1 MIGFLFRD
9 LRGSAAL
16 RALWIFA
23 ASLFLGV
30 FLVAVC
36 AGLLRLIQ
44 GGLAADAQAR
54 FGGDIEIDA
63 QTPLE
68 ADELAWI
75 GERGTLSHLIE
86 LRTMLGSAS
95 GDFTVVELQTVDAAY
110 PLYGEVRLEPG
121 LALQRAFEQNEA
133 GVWGAVFDPVLAD
146 QIDLSMGDAITVGAL
161 TLELRAMVVEQ
172 PDRSLSADV
181 RGPPLLIDPRALDE
195 SGLAGVGS
203 VVDHEYRVRLDTDT
217 DPAVWRD
224 ELLRAFP
231 EAIWDVRTVLERGE
245 FIGRRLDQV
254 ASVLLLIGFC
264 TLLIGGLGIA
274 NSIAAWLRTKR
285 RTLATLQSL
294 GARQRQLAFTYVGQV
309 VVMAAVASGIGA
321 AMGSLLAWLIA
332 GSLAERFAIDRFASG
347 LALSAGEA
355 AIFGIGVA
363 LVFSLP
369 PLGRALASRP
379 ARLIRGG
386 EPVAQTPRGWTIAA
400 GLCLLATLA
409 LLLILVPEPLV
420 ALGFVAIVV
429 LLLVLLDA
437 LVSLL
442 GRLALR
448 LGHTR
453 WLEGRFALRLAIAS
467 LHRPD
472 SALRPLVLSLGVAAT
487 LVVSASL
494 VIAATLQ
501 ALNGSIPERAPALV
515 LYDVADERVDD
526 FRQYVESLAGY
537 RDLTLAPLVLGRLT
551 TVNGLALADDDDVE
565 RALEAND
572 EQKLSYRVQGVDNV
586 ELAAGAWWQA
596 RADGAA
602 PVSPAS
608 VSPAS
613 VSPASVSYEDRE
625 AAQLGLEVGDILGF
639 DILGE
644 RIEASLAAIH
654 SQARFETSFWLE
666 AIFSDGVLE
675 PFITRHVGS
684 VFLDPGQDLV
694 ASAGI
699 ARNFPGVVVIRTEKV
714 LVSVRSILGSAAAA
728 VTAIAVTS
736 LLASILVMASV
747 VAVARDRQVFEAS
760 VLNALGARRRVVLWS
775 VVHEYALVGMLLIL
789 FASVFGGLIAA
800 GLLGTWLKLPAD
812 DVRYVGP
819 LAGALVVG
827 ACLSAGVFWLARSLE
842 ARPALL
848 LRRE

>member
-1 MIGFLFRD
+1 VIGFLFRD

-36 AGLLRLIQ
+36 AGLLRLVQ

-110 PLYGEVRLEPG
+110 PLYGEVRLEPE
-121 LALQRAFEQNEA
+121 LPLQRAVEQNEA

-146 QIDLSMGDAITVGAL
+146 QIDLSVGDAITVGAL

-181 RGPPLLIDPRALDE
+181 RGPPLLVDPRALDE

-203 VVDHEYRVRLDTDT
+203 VVDHEYRVRLDADT

-309 VVMAAVASGIGA
+309 VVMAAVASGVGA
-321 AMGSLLAWLIA
+321 AMGSLVAWLIA

-347 LALSAGEA
+347 LALSAGVA

-420 ALGFVAIVV
+420 ALGFVAIVA

-448 LGHTR
+448 FGHTR

-487 LVVSASL
+487 LVVGASL

-515 LYDVADERVDD
+515 LYDVADERVGD

-537 RDLTLAPLVLGRLT
+537 RELTLAPLVLGRLT
-551 TVNGLALADDDDVE
+551 TVNGLALAEDDDVE

-586 ELAAGAWWQA
+586 ELAAGAWWEP

-602 PVSPAS
+602 S
-608 VSPAS
+608 VSSAS

-625 AAQLGLEVGDILGF
+625 AAELGLEVGDVLGF

-644 RIEASLAAIH
+644 RVEATLAAIH

-684 VFLDPGQDLV
+684 VFLDPGQDLS

-714 LVSVRSILGSAAAA
+714 LASVRSILGSAAAA
-728 VTAIAVTS
+728 VTAIAATS

-775 VVHEYALVGMLLIL
+775 VVHEYALVGLLLIL

>member
-1 MIGFLFRD
+1 VIGFLFRD

-36 AGLLRLIQ
+36 AGLLRLVQ

-110 PLYGEVRLEPG
+110 PLYGEVRLEPE
-121 LALQRAFEQNEA
+121 LPLQRAVEQNEA

-146 QIDLSMGDAITVGAL
+146 QIDLSVGDAITVGAL

-203 VVDHEYRVRLDTDT
+203 VVDHEYRVRLDADT

-309 VVMAAVASGIGA
+309 VVMAAVASGVGA
-321 AMGSLLAWLIA
+321 AMGSLVAWLIA

-347 LALSAGEA
+347 LALSAGVA

-420 ALGFVAIVV
+420 ALGFVAIVA

-448 LGHTR
+448 FGHTR

-487 LVVSASL
+487 LVVGASL

-515 LYDVADERVDD
+515 LYDVADERVGD

-537 RDLTLAPLVLGRLT
+537 RELTLAPLVLGRLT
-551 TVNGLALADDDDVE
+551 TVNGLALAEDDDVE

-586 ELAAGAWWQA
+586 ELAAGAWWEP

-602 PVSPAS
+602 S
-608 VSPAS
+608 VSSAS

-625 AAQLGLEVGDILGF
+625 AAELGLEVGDVLGF

-644 RIEASLAAIH
+644 RVEATLAAIH

-684 VFLDPGQDLV
+684 VFLDPGQDLS

-714 LVSVRSILGSAAAA
+714 LASVRSILGSAAAA
-728 VTAIAVTS
+728 VTAIAATS

-775 VVHEYALVGMLLIL
+775 VVHEYALVGLLLIL

>member
-36 AGLLRLIQ
+36 AGLLRLVQ

-110 PLYGEVRLEPG
+110 PLYGEVRLEPE
-121 LALQRAFEQNEA
+121 LPLQRAVEQNEA

-146 QIDLSMGDAITVGAL
+146 QIDLSVGDAITVGAL

-203 VVDHEYRVRLDTDT
+203 VVDHEYRVRLDADT

-224 ELLRAFP
+224 ELLREFP

-274 NSIAAWLRTKR
+274 NSITAWLRTKR

-309 VVMAAVASGIGA
+309 VVMAAVASGVGA
-321 AMGSLLAWLIA
+321 AMGSLVAWLIA

-347 LALSAGEA
+347 LALSSGVA

-420 ALGFVAIVV
+420 ALGFVAIVA

-448 LGHTR
+448 FGHTR

-551 TVNGLALADDDDVE
+551 TVNGRALAEDDDVE

-572 EQKLSYRVQGVDNV
+572 EQKLSYRVPGVDNV
-586 ELAAGAWWQA
+586 ELAAGAWWEE

-602 PVSPAS
+602 S
-608 VSPAS
+608 VSSAS

-625 AAQLGLEVGDILGF
+625 AAELGLEVGDVLGF

-644 RIEASLAAIH
+644 RVEATLAAIH

-684 VFLDPGQDLV
+684 VFLDPGQDL
-694 ASAGI
+694 AANAGI

-714 LVSVRSILGSAAAA
+714 LASVRSILGSAAAA
-728 VTAIAVTS
+728 VTAIAATS

-775 VVHEYALVGMLLIL
+775 VVHEYALVGLLLIL

>member
-36 AGLLRLIQ
+36 AGLLRLVQ

-110 PLYGEVRLEPG
+110 PLYGEVRLEPE
-121 LALQRAFEQNEA
+121 LPLQRAVEQNEA

-146 QIDLSMGDAITVGAL
+146 QIDLSVGDAITVGAL

-181 RGPPLLIDPRALDE
+181 RGPPLLVDPRALDE

-203 VVDHEYRVRLDTDT
+203 VVDHEYRVRLDADT

-309 VVMAAVASGIGA
+309 VVMAAVASGVGA
-321 AMGSLLAWLIA
+321 AMGSLVAWLIA

-347 LALSAGEA
+347 LALSAGVA

-420 ALGFVAIVV
+420 ALGFVAIVA

-448 LGHTR
+448 FGHTR

-487 LVVSASL
+487 LVVGASL

-515 LYDVADERVDD
+515 LYDVADERVGD

-537 RDLTLAPLVLGRLT
+537 RELTLAPLVLGRLT
-551 TVNGLALADDDDVE
+551 TVNGLALAEDDDVE

-586 ELAAGAWWQA
+586 ELAAGAWWEP

-602 PVSPAS
+602 S
-608 VSPAS
+608 VSSAS

-625 AAQLGLEVGDILGF
+625 AAELGLEVGDVLGF

-644 RIEASLAAIH
+644 RVEATLAAIH

-684 VFLDPGQDLV
+684 VFLDPGQDLS

-714 LVSVRSILGSAAAA
+714 LASVRSILGSAAAA
-728 VTAIAVTS
+728 VTAIAATS

-775 VVHEYALVGMLLIL
+775 VVHEYALVGLLLIL

>member
-1 MIGFLFRD
+1 MIGFLLRD

-54 FGGDIEIDA
+54 FGGDVEIEA
-63 QTPLE
+63 RVPLE
-68 ADELAWI
+68 EEALTWMS
-75 GERGTLSHLIE
+75 ERGDVSHLIE
-86 LRTMLGSAS
+86 LRTMLGSEA
-95 GDFTVVELQTVDAAY
+95 GEFTVVELQSVDAGY
-110 PLYGEVRLEPG
+110 PLYGEVRLEPD
-121 LALQRAFEQNEA
+121 LPLQAAVSQDEN
-133 GVWGAVFDPVLAD
+133 GIWGAVFDPVLAD
-146 QIDLSMGDAITVGAL
+146 QLELTIGERVTVGSL
-161 TLELRAMVVEQ
+161 TLELRAKIVAQ
-172 PDRSLSADV
+172 PDRSLRADV
-181 RGPPLLIDPRALDE
+181 RGPPLLIDARALAA
-195 SGLAGVGS
+195 SGLAGAGS
-203 VVDHEYRVRLDTDT
+203 VVDHEYRVRLDAGA
-217 DPAVWRD
+217 DPALWRRD
-224 ELLRAFP
+224 LLRAFP
-231 EAIWDVRTVLERGE
+231 EATWDVRTVEERGE

-309 VVMAAVASGIGA
+309 VVMATLASAAGA
-321 AMGSLLAWLIA
+321 LSGSVLAWLIA
-332 GSLAERFAIDRFASG
+332 GALSERFAIVRITAS
-347 LALSAGEA
+347 LALSSGVATV
-355 AIFGIGVA
+355 FGVGVA

-369 PLGRALASRP
+369 PLARALASRP

-386 EPVAQTPRGWTIAA
+386 EPVSQTPRGWTIAA
-400 GLCLLATLA
+400 VLCLLATLA
-409 LLLILVPEPLV
+409 LLLILVPEPIV
-420 ALGFVAIVV
+420 ALGFVGMVV

-437 LVSLL
+437 LVGLL
-442 GRLALR
+442 RRLALR
-448 LGHTR
+448 LGDTR

-501 ALNGSIPERAPALV
+501 SLDGSIPARAPALV
-515 LYDVADERVDD
+515 LYDVADTRTDE
-526 FRQYVESLAGY
+526 FREYVESLEGY
-537 RDLTLAPLVLGRLT
+537 RELVMAPLVLGRLT
-551 TVNGLALADDDDVE
+551 TVNGQALADDDDVE

-572 EQKLSYRVQGVDNV
+572 EQKLSYRVPGIDNV
-586 ELAAGAWWQA
+586 ELAAGAWWKA
-596 RADGAA
+596 DADG
-602 PVSPAS
+602 PAR
-608 VSPAS
+608 
-613 VSPASVSYEDRE
+613 VSYEDRE
-625 AAQLGLEVGDILGF
+625 AAEIGIEVGDVLGF
-639 DILGE
+639 DIQGE
-644 RIEASLAAIH
+644 RLEATLAAIH

-666 AIFSDGVLE
+666 AMFSDGVLE
-675 PFITRHVGS
+675 PYITRHVGS
-684 VFLDPGQDLV
+684 VFLDDGHDLA

-699 ARNFPGVVVIRTEKV
+699 ARNFPGVVVIRTAKV
-714 LVSVRSILGSAAAA
+714 LDSVRSILGSAAAA
-728 VTAIAVTS
+728 VTAIAATS

-760 VLNALGARRRVVLWS
+760 VLNALGARRRVVLRG
-775 VVHEYALVGMLLIL
+775 VILEYALVGLLLIL
-789 FASVFGGLIAA
+789 FASAAGSLIAA
-800 GLLGTWLKLPAD
+800 ALLDVWLKLPAD

-827 ACLSAGVFWLARSLE
+827 ACLSVGLVWLARTLE